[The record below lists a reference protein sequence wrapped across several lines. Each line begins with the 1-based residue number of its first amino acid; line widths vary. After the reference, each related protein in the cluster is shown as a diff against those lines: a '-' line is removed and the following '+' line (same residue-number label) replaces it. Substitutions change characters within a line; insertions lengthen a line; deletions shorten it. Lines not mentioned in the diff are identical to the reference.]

1 MEIITHAR
9 LFKSL
14 EIAVMLGLFAF
25 SLWFSRDVWNKFQS
39 NATNFKQ
46 STAINTGKANK
57 IRH

>member
-14 EIAVMLGLFAF
+14 EAMVMLGLFAF

-57 IRH
+57 